1 MGAVPLTEGD
11 SVIVVVVM
19 VGFVSPASV
28 NESVAIRAQLMLLIK
43 LMQIISVVSLS
54 IFIFIK
60 TSLENAAQIAILE
73 D

>member
-1 MGAVPLTEGD
+1 MDVVPLTEGD

-19 VGFVSPASV
+19 VGFVTLVSV
-28 NESVAIRAQLMLLIK
+28 NESVAIRAQIMLLIK

-60 TSLENAAQIAILE
+60 MSLENAAKIVILE

>member
-1 MGAVPLTEGD
+1 MSMGVVPLTEGD
-11 SVIVVVVM
+11 SVMVVVVM
-19 VGFVSPASV
+19 VGFVTRVSV

-60 TSLENAAQIAILE
+60 TSLQNAA
-73 D
+73 

>member
-1 MGAVPLTEGD
+1 MGVVPLTEGD
-11 SVIVVVVM
+11 SVMVVVVM
-19 VGFVSPASV
+19 VGFVTRVSV

-60 TSLENAAQIAILE
+60 TSLENAA
-73 D
+73 

>member
-1 MGAVPLTEGD
+1 MSMGVVPLTEGD
-11 SVIVVVVM
+11 SVMVVVVM
-19 VGFVSPASV
+19 VGFVTRVSV

-60 TSLENAAQIAILE
+60 TSLENAA
-73 D
+73 

>member
-1 MGAVPLTEGD
+1 VSMGVVPLTEGD
-11 SVIVVVVM
+11 SVRV
-19 VGFVSPASV
+19 SV

-60 TSLENAAQIAILE
+60 TSLENAA
-73 D
+73 

>member
-1 MGAVPLTEGD
+1 MSMGVVPLTEGD
-11 SVIVVVVM
+11 SVMVVVVM
-19 VGFVSPASV
+19 VGFVTLVSV

-60 TSLENAAQIAILE
+60 TSLENAA
-73 D
+73 

>member
-1 MGAVPLTEGD
+1 MGVVPLTEGD
-11 SVIVVVVM
+11 SVMVVVVM
-19 VGFVSPASV
+19 VGFVTLVSV

-60 TSLENAAQIAILE
+60 TSLENAA
-73 D
+73 

>member
-1 MGAVPLTEGD
+1 MGVVPLTEGD

>member
-1 MGAVPLTEGD
+1 MDVVPLTEGD

-19 VGFVSPASV
+19 VGFVTPVSV

>member
-1 MGAVPLTEGD
+1 VSMGVVPLTEGD
-11 SVIVVVVM
+11 SVMVVVVM
-19 VGFVSPASV
+19 VGFVTRVSV

-60 TSLENAAQIAILE
+60 TSLENAA
-73 D
+73 

>member
-1 MGAVPLTEGD
+1 
-11 SVIVVVVM
+11 
-19 VGFVSPASV
+19 
-28 NESVAIRAQLMLLIK
+28 MLLIK